1 MEKIAWMTTTDGFQK
16 VVIESETPR
25 IRTVRL
31 IGGARDG
38 QSLRLPP
45 VGMPNGKFL
54 PALYEGEQ
62 PPTVWRYKGRSL
74 PLVNADAFADPLQA
88 KLLVPQKET
97 YTFLPHTTNVIDAIL
112 ASDHVLLFGGTG
124 VGKTSLVL
132 QIAARIGQPVLRVN
146 FNGQVSVSDLVGCV
160 GLTKEGTVWN
170 DGALTRAMRNGY
182 WLVLDEIDFG
192 SPDILSILYPVLEGS
207 PKLCLKEHDG
217 EVIHAHPGF
226 RVFATGNSIGGE
238 DSQYCGTQRLNA
250 ALLNRFTGH
259 GQAIKIEA
267 MQPKQEREVLLSRL
281 PILSKTLAKRACEF
295 ASRLR
300 AGDAQNPALLPTFST
315 RELINYLAKMLLYRD
330 PMKAAEA
337 TFLAVV
343 QDKNIRQPLE
353 ATIGLIFGKR
363 VGVSRQNGGG
373 RAASG
378 SDGRTAVAKASR
390 KPVGKPT
397 KTPAGD
403 GETVGRV
410 ASEVTDPA
418 EVAAI
423 KNAYKGNGGT
433 LSYKQI
439 EDDPRFNLRKA
450 NGNTAYRIVKRT
462 M

>member
-1 MEKIAWMTTTDGFQK
+1 M
-16 VVIESETPR
+16 
-25 IRTVRL
+25 
-31 IGGARDG
+31 
-38 QSLRLPP
+38 
-45 VGMPNGKFL
+45 
-54 PALYEGEQ
+54 
-62 PPTVWRYKGRSL
+62 
-74 PLVNADAFADPLQA
+74 
-88 KLLVPQKET
+88 
-97 YTFLPHTTNVIDAIL
+97 
-112 ASDHVLLFGGTG
+112 
-124 VGKTSLVL
+124 
-132 QIAARIGQPVLRVN
+132 LRVN

-170 DGALTRAMRNGY
+170 DGALTRAMRHGY

-259 GQAIKIEA
+259 GQAIKVEA
-267 MQPKQEREVLLSRL
+267 MQPKQEREVLLTRL
-281 PILSKTLAKRACEF
+281 PILSATLAKRACEF

-315 RELINYLAKMLLYRD
+315 RELINFCSKMLLYRD
-330 PMKAAEA
+330 PMKAAES

-363 VGVSRQNGGG
+363 VGLSRRGGGTAVGRASGGGG
-373 RAASG
+373 RAPETKAAK
-378 SDGRTAVAKASR
+378 TA
-390 KPVGKPT
+390 VGKPT
-397 KTPAGD
+397 RVTKSR
-403 GETVGRV
+403 GEGIGRV
-410 ASEVTDPA
+410 ASEVTEPT

-423 KNAYKGNGGT
+423 KAAYKGNGGT

-439 EDDPRFNLRKA
+439 EDDPRWNLRKA
-450 NGNTAYRIVKRT
+450 NGNTAYRIVNRPV
-462 M
+462 